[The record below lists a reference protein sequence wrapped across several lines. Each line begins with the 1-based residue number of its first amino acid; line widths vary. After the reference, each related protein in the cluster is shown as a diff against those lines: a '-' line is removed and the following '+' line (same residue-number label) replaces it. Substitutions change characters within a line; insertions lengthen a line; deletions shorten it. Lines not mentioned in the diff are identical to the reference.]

1 MSDKLE
7 KEEEELAKKK
17 LHSKMMELI
26 ERWLQRQASK
36 LRFKNYKE
44 IKDKTGNHLN
54 FHAKNYFVET
64 DLEKHIKWFSKV
76 RGFDI
81 MGAIVNE
88 MNDVRRSK
96 KEKMER

>member
-1 MSDKLE
+1 MK
-7 KEEEELAKKK
+7 
-17 LHSKMMELI
+17 
-26 ERWLQRQASK
+26 R
-36 LRFKNYKE
+36 
-44 IKDKTGNHLN
+44 NHLN

-88 MNDVRRSK
+88 MNDVKRSK